1 MKPSPRD
8 TAESKRKIT
17 RRGLILGGA
26 QLVFMGGLTF
36 RMRYMQV
43 EQADQFRLLAEENR
57 INIRLIPPT
66 RGLIYDRNGLVLAR
80 NEQNYRIVMV
90 REDVDDVDEA
100 LARISRIIPMSPED
114 LARTRKELKRRS
126 PFVPVTV
133 ADRVTWDQVAEV
145 AVNAPALPGVSPE
158 RGLSREYP
166 MGADFAHVIGYV
178 GPVSDYDLS
187 RLEDPDPVLQIP
199 RFQIGKTGV
208 EAKMEGDLRGSAGT
222 RRIEVNAVG
231 RVIRELSR
239 AEGEQGADMQLTVD
253 AGLQNFM
260 QARLANESAAA
271 VVIGLDKGDILG
283 IASAPTFDPNK
294 FVRGIS
300 VADYR
305 ALTENTYRPLASK
318 TVQGTYPPGSTFKMV
333 TALAA
338 LEAGVIDP
346 DETVYCPGHLEVGN
360 RRFHCWRRGG
370 HGQVDLNKSLE
381 QSCDVYYYDVAQRV
395 GIEKISEMA
404 RKLGLGTRHDL
415 PLSAVAQGLA
425 PTKAWKR
432 EKRGAEWV
440 VGDTLNASIGQ
451 GFVLASP
458 LQLAVM
464 TARIATGRA
473 VTPRILKSI
482 EGIEQPSGA
491 GVDLDISPAALSH
504 IRRGMF
510 DVSNARRGTAYRTR
524 VVDDALK
531 LAGKTGTSQVR
542 NITKE
547 ERARGVFRN
556 EDLPWERRDHALY
569 VCYAPADDPQIA
581 VAVVVEHGGGGSTAA
596 APVARDIALRALHD
610 DLPPLEAYPA
620 NQRREVEERFDAMD
634 LMPPLPKPSPGRSR
648 A

>member
-271 VVIGLDKGDILG
+271 VVISLDKGDILG

-491 GVDLDISPAALSH
+491 GADLDISPAALSH